1 MSFINNVFAR
11 WSVLVLLNVIM
22 SILFASDMMSTIPAF
37 MGVMFGIV
45 VFILVY
51 VLIDIQLLKKGKETL
66 RHALHGGAI
75 ITALS
80 QFYPVFALL
89 AGAMA
94 IDAAA
99 ILTGFDIGNIT
110 QRNFFSLFMVT
121 VIEGL
126 LLSVIVFIMTFLI
139 WFLMVAKRSLEGSD
153 E

>member
-1 MSFINNVFAR
+1 MNLFNNVFAR
-11 WSVLVLLNVIM
+11 WTLLVLLNVIM
-22 SILFASDMMSTIPAF
+22 SILFALDMVTNVPTF
-37 MGVMFGIV
+37 MGVMFAIV
-45 VFILVY
+45 VFILLYAVID
-51 VLIDIQLLKKGKETL
+51 LILLNKRKESL
-66 RHALHGGAI
+66 RRALHGGAI

-94 IDAAA
+94 IDAGAT
-99 ILTGFDIGNIT
+99 LTGYDIGNASD
-110 QRNFFSLFMVT
+110 RNFFSLFMVT

-139 WFLMVAKRSLEGSD
+139 WFLMVAKRSLVGSD

>member
-11 WSVLVLLNVIM
+11 WSMLVLLNVIM
-22 SILFASDMMSTIPAF
+22 SILFASDMMSTVPAF

-51 VLIDIQLLKKGKETL
+51 ALIDIQLFKKGKETL
-66 RHALHGGAI
+66 RRALQGGAI

-126 LLSVIVFIMTFLI
+126 LLSVIVFIITFLI
-139 WFLMVAKRSLEGSD
+139 WFLMVAKRSLEGND

>member
-1 MSFINNVFAR
+1 MNIFNNVFVR
-11 WSVLVLLNVIM
+11 WIVLVLLNVIM
-22 SILFASDMMSTIPAF
+22 SILFAADMMKSFPAF

-45 VFILVY
+45 VFIIVY
-51 VLIDIQLLKKGKETL
+51 VLIDLQLLIKGKEYL
-66 RHALHGGAI
+66 RRALHGGAI

-94 IDAAA
+94 IDAGAV
-99 ILTGFDIGNIT
+99 ITGFDIGQIT
-110 QRNFFSLFMVT
+110 DRNFISLFMVT

-139 WFLMVAKRSLEGSD
+139 WFLMVAKRSLEGND